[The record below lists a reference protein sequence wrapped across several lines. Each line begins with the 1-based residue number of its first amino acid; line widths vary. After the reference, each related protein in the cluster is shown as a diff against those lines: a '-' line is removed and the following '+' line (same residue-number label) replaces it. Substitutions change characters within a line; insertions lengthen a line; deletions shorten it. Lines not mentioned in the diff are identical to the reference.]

1 MSRRSRTKTSI
12 LSPGVRMALCCL
24 PILSNISCEPTNIIV
39 RVKVNGLS
47 SETTSLRVDASLD
60 GKPAMQSI
68 LFTEKINQF
77 TVRLPAEF
85 NGPGLL
91 RLDTSGFADDQCQV
105 SGGTSYTAISR
116 SMLSSEV
123 EVTMASLTP
132 RLCPAPSIRQVT
144 PTLGPTAGG
153 ISLIID
159 GERFVDGAQVTIA
172 GRQAS
177 GVTVASNRI
186 TAMLPAHLGAWGKA
200 DVAVLNPDGKM
211 ASRNDLFAYY
221 ASQSKFQSQT
231 YNVGTQPYRMA
242 IGDFNG
248 DQSLDLVVANQGSNN
263 VSVLFGNGAGG
274 FTSTMAFAVGS
285 LPYSVAVADFN
296 RDGALDLAVTN
307 QGSNNVSILLGNGSG
322 GFGSATD
329 FSVGATPISIV
340 VADFNG
346 DQNLDFAVANFDN
359 DNVSVRLG
367 NGLGGFNSAG
377 GFDVGRN
384 PRSIAA
390 GDFNN
395 DKVLDLVVANSNANS
410 NSVSL
415 VLGDGTGRFGTANG
429 FLTGKNPQSVIVG
442 DFNGDQKVDVATAN
456 SGDSNVSV
464 LLGNGLGVLSSPTNF
479 PADANSFELITG
491 DLNGD
496 LMLDLAVANS
506 SSLSSNLS
514 VLLGDGKGGFAA
526 AVSFKAGN
534 NPQSVVAGD
543 FNGDRKIDLVYSN
556 AGSSSVS
563 VLINQSL

>member
-1 MSRRSRTKTSI
+1 
-12 LSPGVRMALCCL
+12 
-24 PILSNISCEPTNIIV
+24 
-39 RVKVNGLS
+39 
-47 SETTSLRVDASLD
+47 
-60 GKPAMQSI
+60 
-68 LFTEKINQF
+68 
-77 TVRLPAEF
+77 
-85 NGPGLL
+85 
-91 RLDTSGFADDQCQV
+91 
-105 SGGTSYTAISR
+105 
-116 SMLSSEV
+116 
-123 EVTMASLTP
+123 
-132 RLCPAPSIRQVT
+132 
-144 PTLGPTAGG
+144 
-153 ISLIID
+153 
-159 GERFVDGAQVTIA
+159 
-172 GRQAS
+172 
-177 GVTVASNRI
+177 
-186 TAMLPAHLGAWGKA
+186 
-200 DVAVLNPDGKM
+200 
-211 ASRNDLFAYY
+211 
-221 ASQSKFQSQT
+221 
-231 YNVGTQPYRMA
+231 
-242 IGDFNG
+242 
-248 DQSLDLVVANQGSNN
+248 
-263 VSVLFGNGAGG
+263 
-274 FTSTMAFAVGS
+274 
-285 LPYSVAVADFN
+285 
-296 RDGALDLAVTN
+296 
-307 QGSNNVSILLGNGSG
+307 LGNGSG

-329 FSVGATPISIV
+329 FPVGATPISIV

-415 VLGDGTGRFGTANG
+415 VLGDGTGRFGAANG

-442 DFNGDQKVDVATAN
+442 DFNGDQKMDVATAN